1 LAPGPV
7 MSIVVARKLYG
18 FGYRVPTTSS
28 SGFNYGCVEIQT
40 ELCVC
45 AGPGGGV
52 FVKFDFF

>member
-1 LAPGPV
+1 

-28 SGFNYGCVEIQT
+28 SGFNYGCVEIQS

-45 AGPGGGV
+45 AGPAGGV